1 MTRVAGKLRHARL
14 IMSALDGWVTI
25 RGLRCRARQGVTE
38 EQRAHDSEYLVD
50 IAVRTDLHDAVTSDA
65 LDGAIDI
72 ALIAATVREEMGRRP
87 RALVERMAN
96 DVAASVLARFE
107 TAREV
112 RARVE
117 KQEPDGLDA
126 AAESVELTLTRG

>member
-1 MTRVAGKLRHARL
+1 M
-14 IMSALDGWVTI
+14 TI

-38 EQRAHDSEYLVD
+38 EQRAHESAYLVD
-50 IAVRTDLHDAVTSDA
+50 IAVRTDLRGAVTNDD
-65 LDGAIDI
+65 LGEAIDI
-72 ALIAATVREEMGRRP
+72 AAIAQTVRDEMARRP

-96 DVAASVLARFE
+96 DVAAAVLARFE
-107 TAREV
+107 AAEEV

-126 AAESVELTLTRG
+126 AAESVELTLSRV